1 MSRASLFTVTP
12 YPSAE
17 AKFQAAMA
25 NILRDVPLL
34 TTIPEE
40 ENEDE
45 DAGGDKERG
54 ANHSAQE
61 CFKGDD
67 ATAGTEGEDGL
78 KGE

>member
-1 MSRASLFTVTP
+1 
-12 YPSAE
+12 
-17 AKFQAAMA
+17 MA